1 MLWSGKASDFAL
13 VPPIILCFAVSSIN
27 ANDKDG
33 QKRKRVAL
41 IGTRNTRKPRRV
53 AIVDDEPLI
62 GELVSEILLSQG
74 DRVEVYTSP
83 RIALKFLV
91 TEEYDLIFCDMRMP
105 ELHGT
110 EFYKIVKS
118 INPEAAP
125 RFIFLTG
132 DSTGSLIER
141 FLREERCPC
150 VAKPFTRKQ
159 IESAIA
165 RIEKERYFS
174 LPKAA

>member
-1 MLWSGKASDFAL
+1 
-13 VPPIILCFAVSSIN
+13 
-27 ANDKDG
+27 
-33 QKRKRVAL
+33 VAL
-41 IGTRNTRKPRRV
+41 IGTRNTKESRRV
-53 AIVDDEPLI
+53 AIVDDEPLV
-62 GELVSEILLSQG
+62 GELMSEILLNQG
-74 DRVEVYTSP
+74 YCVEIYTSP
-83 RIALKFLV
+83 RIALKSLV

-132 DSTGSLIER
+132 DPSGNLLER

-150 VAKPFTRKQ
+150 VAKPFTRNQ

-165 RIEKERYFS
+165 CIEKRDYFS